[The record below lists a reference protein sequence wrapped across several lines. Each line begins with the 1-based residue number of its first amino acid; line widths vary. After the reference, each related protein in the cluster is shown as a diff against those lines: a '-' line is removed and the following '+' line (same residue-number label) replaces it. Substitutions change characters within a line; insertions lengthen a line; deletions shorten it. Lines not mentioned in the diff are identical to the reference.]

1 MWRTR
6 RPHPAR
12 SGRGRVTASLPG
24 TTNRSRIFCAHW
36 HVVFSVDIIGSMRL
50 RQIAQV
56 GGILFIFVLPLVCLC
71 QLVPQPAAPA
81 GPYLLLLPHAH
92 APADPGLTDDQLAE
106 IAAATGQ
113 SVSISDDGEL
123 IIGYDDPALSQNS
136 TVCSLRGHTPAEVAQ
151 NPVLTAIIPRLLAG
165 GARVAFGL
173 VPPGLSAGFASPYY
187 PSPTRP
193 PIAA

>member
-1 MWRTR
+1 
-6 RPHPAR
+6 
-12 SGRGRVTASLPG
+12 
-24 TTNRSRIFCAHW
+24 
-36 HVVFSVDIIGSMRL
+36 MRL

-106 IAAATGQ
+106 IAAATGE
-113 SVSISDDGEL
+113 SVSISDDGQL

-136 TVCSLRGHTPAEVAQ
+136 TACSLRGRTPAEVAQ
-151 NPVLTAIIPRLLAG
+151 NPVLTAVIPRPPLVDAP
-165 GARVAFGL
+165 AFIVP
-173 VPPGLSAGFASPYY
+173 VPPGRPASFATPVY
-187 PSPTRP
+187 PPPMRP